1 MKVEAKVFRTLAL
14 QQHGWTMDTP
24 SLVYKLYVT
33 CTCYGAWKKKC
44 NGHIPRINQIYI
56 YLFLLKNLTLI
67 FFCCFLYSGFL

>member
-33 CTCYGAWKKKC
+33 CTCYGASLKKKV
-44 NGHIPRINQIYI
+44 
-56 YLFLLKNLTLI
+56 
-67 FFCCFLYSGFL
+67 